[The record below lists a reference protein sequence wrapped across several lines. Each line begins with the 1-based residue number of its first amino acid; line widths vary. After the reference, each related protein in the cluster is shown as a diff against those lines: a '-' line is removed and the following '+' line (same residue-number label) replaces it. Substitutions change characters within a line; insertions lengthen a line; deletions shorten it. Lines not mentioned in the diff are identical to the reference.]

1 MRRLIFLFVLLPLMS
16 FAQKREGDKC
26 WPPSY
31 YETAKTTIYS
41 SQDRVLK
48 VGVAAHKNHA
58 GMVLKVYYA
67 DPFYITAKQKI
78 VLKLS
83 GDNELVLKC
92 SQTASAEP
100 MHQKRG
106 DFYYYNY
113 AYFPLSDEALQM
125 LSFHNVKSVKVQ
137 LDGDAPLMFDGL
149 KKWDAYEIKRQVQ
162 EVQKQYLVDRG
173 YNYDY

>member
-1 MRRLIFLFVLLPLMS
+1 MRRIILLLVLLPLFS

-26 WPPSY
+26 WPPTY
-31 YETAKTTIYS
+31 YETAKSTIYS
-41 SQDRVLK
+41 SQDRKLK
-48 VGVAAHKNHA
+48 VGVAAHQNHA

-67 DPFYITAKQKI
+67 DPFYVTSKQKLI
-78 VLKLS
+78 LKLS

-92 SQTASAEP
+92 KMTAAAEP

-125 LSFHNVKSVKVQ
+125 LSFHTVKSIKLQ
-137 LDGDAPLMFDGL
+137 LDGDAPLMFGPL
-149 KKWDAYEIKRQVQ
+149 RKWDAYEIKSEVQ
-162 EVQKQYLVDRG
+162 ELQKQYIVDRG